1 MCGSCQTPL
10 CPLTLALIS
19 TSTSSQLA
27 AATVVILMPHAT
39 PKGTGVEGQA
49 PSKEEPKPLKAFD
62 IWKPWKAVPA
72 TPRASIR
79 AGVEACVAVRVE
91 DLEILGLANT
101 VTYEWAE
108 ADEHLARVLWLSVR
122 WFSQYENLHVAEPL
136 GAAAT
141 YIQMDLYTEMD
152 LEEHPV
158 SVPASPTHN

>member
-1 MCGSCQTPL
+1 M
-10 CPLTLALIS
+10 
-19 TSTSSQLA
+19 
-27 AATVVILMPHAT
+27 
-39 PKGTGVEGQA
+39 
-49 PSKEEPKPLKAFD
+49 KAFD

-122 WFSQYENLHVAEPL
+122 WFSQFENLHVAEPL
-136 GAAAT
+136 GAAGAHT
-141 YIQMDLYTEMD
+141 RPQVWRRDVRGGSCRM
-152 LEEHPV
+152 HRC
-158 SVPASPTHN
+158 